1 MAPQPIALVLAG
13 GGARGAYEAGVLSV
27 LLPALAPDE
36 RPNLIIGASVGAI
49 NGTYLAATL
58 PDGSDPALPTERAL
72 WEAIHWGDV
81 LASPSLR
88 DLDRIARAALTFT
101 GLLSLDI
108 PALLD
113 ATPLKQTVQRLIPF
127 ERIQEHVAE
136 GRLIAAAVVATSA
149 LTGRSVVFHQGG
161 TPDEVRD
168 DKRGI
173 VYVPTTLNEQHV
185 RASSAIPA
193 VFSAVEVTHGPAA
206 GWYFDGGI
214 RLNAPIKPALSLG
227 AERVI
232 VVGLNS
238 IAAAQERIAGPE
250 RPDLFAGAAHVL
262 DALLADPL
270 VEDIQTLTTINE
282 LVGERPRAGHRK
294 VPYIF
299 IAPPERDTIGRIAR
313 NVFRRYYGG
322 LFHAHRSP
330 QLAFFGRLVDA
341 GSDPLH
347 GELLS
352 YLFFAPEFAHA
363 LIVRGR
369 EDAQA
374 WLEEPHD
381 EGLWDTG
388 PLGRRKR

>member
-13 GGARGAYEAGVLSV
+13 GGARGAYEAGALSV
-27 LLPALAPDE
+27 LLPALPRDQ
-36 RPNLIIGASVGAI
+36 RPNLIVGAV
-49 NGTYLAATL
+49 NGAYLAATL
-58 PDGSDPALPTERAL
+58 PEDHGDPALETGRAI
-72 WEAIHWGDV
+72 WEHATWSDV
-81 LASPSLR
+81 LATPSLR
-88 DLDRIARAALTFT
+88 DLDRIVRAALTFT

-113 ATPLKQTVQRLIPF
+113 ATPLKHTLERLIPF
-127 ERIQEHVAE
+127 DQIETNIRE

-173 VYVPTTLNEQHV
+173 VYVPATLNEQHV

-193 VFSAVEVTHGPAA
+193 TFPAVEVTEGPAK
-206 GWYFDGGI
+206 GWYFDGGT
-214 RLNAPIKPALSLG
+214 RLNALIKPALSLG

-238 IAAAQERIAGPE
+238 IAPAEERIAGPE
-250 RPDLFAGAAHVL
+250 RPDLFAGAAHVI

-270 VEDIQTLTTINE
+270 VEDIQTLTTINQ
-282 LVGERPRAGHRK
+282 LVGERKTANHRK

-299 IAPPERDTIGRIAR
+299 IAPPQRDTIGRIAR
-313 NVFRRYYGG
+313 DVFRRHYGG

-330 QLAFFGRLVDA
+330 QLAFLGRLVAA
-341 GSDPLH
+341 GADPLH

-363 LIVRGR
+363 LIERGR
-369 EDAQA
+369 SDAQA